1 MPNDWILLIDPFQ
14 NLLNAYRVILEDQGY
29 FVEAA
34 MSLKESSEKLSL
46 RPYSVVI
53 TEYFS
58 PFEETYLM
66 IRQAKQMHPETSIIM
81 VTNTAIDDTSYEKL
95 FDAGLEDII
104 LKPYSPEKIL
114 VHVKKGIRR
123 RGLMLGK
130 EELKKETDSKSP
142 RRGAPDLN
150 LEPVYFKKCL
160 RQELKR
166 TRRHNHPLSLLLFE
180 IPNGPILGDRSDS
193 FCAELAGTFRRQIRE
208 EDTIGRDNGH
218 IGILLPETDQVGSQA
233 VMIRLSTLA
242 QSHPA
247 FLSDKTLKSFIQTLP
262 IRSFTYPER
271 FIVPQSLRTVVDEV
285 SKEYP
290 RR

>member
-1 MPNDWILLIDPFQ
+1 MPNDWILLIDPFK

-29 FVEAA
+29 FVESA

-66 IRQAKQMHPETSIIM
+66 IQQTKQMHPETSIIM
-81 VTNTAIDDTSYEKL
+81 VTNTTIDDTSYEKL

-114 VHVKKGIRR
+114 VHIKKGLRR
-123 RGLMLGK
+123 RDWMLGK
-130 EELKKETDSKSP
+130 EELKKQADSKSLH
-142 RRGAPDLN
+142 RGVPDLN
-150 LEPVYFKKCL
+150 LEPVHFKKCL

-166 TRRHNHPLSLLLFE
+166 TRRHQHPLSLLLLE
-180 IPNGPILGDRSDS
+180 ISNDPILGDRSDS
-193 FCAELAGTFRRQIRE
+193 FCAELAGTFRKHIRE
-208 EDTIGRDNGH
+208 EDTVGRDNGH
-218 IGILLPETDQVGSQA
+218 IGILLPETDQMGSQA
-233 VMIRLSTLA
+233 VMKRLSTLA

-247 FLSDKTLKSFIQTLP
+247 FLSDKTLRSLIQTLP
-262 IRSFTYPER
+262 IRAFTYPEK
-271 FIVPQSLRTVVDEV
+271 FIVPQSLRTVVEEV
-285 SKEYP
+285 SKEYS

>member
-1 MPNDWILLIDPFQ
+1 MPNDWILLIDPFT

-29 FVEAA
+29 LVEAA
-34 MSLKESSEKLSL
+34 TNLKESSEKLSL

-130 EELKKETDSKSP
+130 EELKKERDSKSP

-193 FCAELAGTFRRQIRE
+193 FCVELAGTFRRHIRE

-233 VMIRLSTLA
+233 VMKRLSTLA

-247 FLSDKTLKSFIQTLP
+247 FISDKTIKSFIQTLP